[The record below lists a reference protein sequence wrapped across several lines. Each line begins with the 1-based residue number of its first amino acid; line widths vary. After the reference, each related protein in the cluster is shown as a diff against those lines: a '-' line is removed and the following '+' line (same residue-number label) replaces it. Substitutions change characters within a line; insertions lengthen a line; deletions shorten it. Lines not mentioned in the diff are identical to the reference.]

1 MTTFSLKTSQRA
13 STLGEREPAVQI
25 TFNGLPRELAEQ
37 TSVAGLVSD
46 VLTDTAGI
54 AVAVNA
60 TVVPR
65 STWATTELRPGDR
78 VEVLTAAPGG

>member
-1 MTTFSLKTSQRA
+1 M
-13 STLGEREPAVQI
+13 QI
-25 TFNGLPRELAEQ
+25 IFNGHPSELSEE
-37 TSVAGLVSD
+37 TSVAGLVSG

-65 STWATTELRPGDR
+65 SAWAITELRPGDR

>member
-1 MTTFSLKTSQRA
+1 M
-13 STLGEREPAVQI
+13 QI
-25 TFNGLPRELAEQ
+25 IFNGRPRELSEE
-37 TSVAGLVSD
+37 TSVAGLVSG

-65 STWATTELRPGDR
+65 SAWAITELRPGDR